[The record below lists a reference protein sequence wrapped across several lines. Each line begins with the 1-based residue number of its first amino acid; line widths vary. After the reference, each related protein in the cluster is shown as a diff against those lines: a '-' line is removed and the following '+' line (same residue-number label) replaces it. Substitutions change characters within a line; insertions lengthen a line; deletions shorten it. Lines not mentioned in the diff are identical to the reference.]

1 MTMAQTNSILNEP
14 VGETYQ
20 QLINAALG
28 RADTLLLVTRH
39 SQPLNTSAIGILD
52 ELRPF
57 TISVSQES
65 EWPGTRLYDHTA
77 TVYKMRFCPEV
88 VEIMKR
94 AANCLFDW
102 VRPGLPEDPCLLRSD
117 GTPWL
122 VTISHERDAYMC
134 LTTDER
140 AELLSL
146 VPGLALSPGNNC

>member
-1 MTMAQTNSILNEP
+1 
-14 VGETYQ
+14 
-20 QLINAALG
+20 LINAAFG
-28 RADTLLLVTRH
+28 RADIWVLVTRH
-39 SQPLNTSAIGILD
+39 SQPLSTRAIAILD

-77 TVYKMRFCPEV
+77 TVHKVKFSAEV
-88 VEIMKR
+88 VEVMRR
-94 AANCLFDW
+94 AAKGLFDW
-102 VRPGLPEDPCLLRSD
+102 LQPSLPEDPCLLKND

-134 LTTDER
+134 LKAEER
-140 AELLSL
+140 AEVLSL